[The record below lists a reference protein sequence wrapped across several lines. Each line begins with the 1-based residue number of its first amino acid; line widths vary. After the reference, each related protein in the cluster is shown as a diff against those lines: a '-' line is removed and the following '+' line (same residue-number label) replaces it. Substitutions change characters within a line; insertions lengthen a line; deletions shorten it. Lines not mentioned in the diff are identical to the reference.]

1 MVRRKNK
8 WKTTQR
14 PELIFRQT
22 WLCPVG
28 SRRLGWLGQ
37 YLAVPIPGG
46 KIWRW
51 NFSADL
57 HSAGGHLWLYNDYGR
72 DSAGTDDPEKS
83 GWGLCSFWKGTLACI
98 WRMDQRGN
106 SHFDCAVLFG
116 YWRLGYQVSG
126 GVYYRSWQ

>member
-8 WKTTQR
+8 WKNNTAAGAHFPANLALSCR
-14 PELIFRQT
+14 
-22 WLCPVG
+22 
-28 SRRLGWLGQ
+28 RRLGWLGQ